1 MMLTSFQSML
11 QLLRVQTLVS
21 FCVAPSSAR
30 AVFTVLMAASIEA
43 MAANA
48 PALVLTLKVVMA
60 KAPWDAE
67 MADI

>member
-1 MMLTSFQSML
+1 MLTSFQSML
-11 QLLRVQTLVS
+11 RLREQ
-21 FCVAPSSAR
+21 SSLFVLQAAR
-30 AVFTVLMAASIEA
+30 AVLTVLMAASSEA